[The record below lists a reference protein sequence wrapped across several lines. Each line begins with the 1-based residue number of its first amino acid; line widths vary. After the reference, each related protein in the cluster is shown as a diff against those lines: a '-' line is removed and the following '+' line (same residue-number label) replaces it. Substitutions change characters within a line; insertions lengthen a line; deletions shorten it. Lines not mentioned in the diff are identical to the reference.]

1 MVMIYLPLFAYLMH
15 NMTEVLPMVIG
26 VMISSS
32 VISIAVMFKKYRETK
47 KPPSLLNCPLKKW
60 IITLN
65 LAK

>member
-1 MVMIYLPLFAYLMH
+1 MAMIYLPLFAFLLR
-15 NMTEVLPMVIG
+15 NMTKVLPMVIG

-47 KPPSLLNCPLKKW
+47 NPPSLLNCPLKKW
-60 IITLN
+60 IITLS